1 MTDRIGRFKARRQ
14 LQEQLREQPI
24 LVALPNAEQVTQF
37 HQPVNQLRIDGVF
50 SALVFE
56 ADVQV
61 NETDIDAAL
70 RTFSETFSQERFD
83 QLLRDSR
90 RDVLQAVAVPF
101 GLGKLVA
108 IHDKIGGN
116 VDTIHNA
123 RQDVYATAAA
133 RQEYV
138 DRPEYESKKYHGD
151 KRYIAK
157 NALDTKAQAE
167 GNLKDTYTGK
177 TMGNKHVDP
186 RNLDHT
192 IAAKEIHDDAG
203 RILAGRDGVEM
214 ANDSSNLNPTQERFN
229 KFKGQRRA
237 DDIVTQ
243 LEKESPARRVRITEL
258 ESKADLTV
266 KERNELDLH
275 RQKQT
280 IADDPKHF
288 LAADKIA
295 RDKYEAKLR
304 DDYYNGGKFREA
316 VVDTSI
322 KEGGKMAFQQAF
334 GLMLVEFFSATFD
347 ELQDFYRKGAMHDS
361 WWPELR
367 SRMER
372 VATRV
377 GKQWKVA
384 LAAGGA
390 GFVAGVLSNLVTVF
404 LNTLKTTGKRAI
416 RMFREGFM
424 SLLQALKMLA
434 FPSKGM
440 SMREGAHEALKV
452 VLAGAVVIGGVALEE
467 IIEKYILAIPG
478 LGAFGS
484 IVSAV
489 IIGALTG
496 LASTFVVYLIDRLD
510 PLGVNRNRELAA
522 LHQQLDGEL
531 EEVRGRN
538 DQWLLNLEAT
548 LDC

>member
-1 MTDRIGRFKARRQ
+1 MTDRIERFKARRL

-24 LVALPNAEQVTQF
+24 LLELPSVEQVAII
-37 HQPVNQLRIDGVF
+37 HQPVNQLRIDQAFNTLAFEVDM
-50 SALVFE
+50 LVLE
-56 ADVQV
+56 ADV
-61 NETDIDAAL
+61 DAAL
-70 RTFSETFSQERFD
+70 RMFSEAFSQERFD
-83 QLLRDSR
+83 QLLRESR

-108 IHDKIGGN
+108 IHDKMGGN
-116 VDTIHNA
+116 VDTILNA
-123 RQDVYATAAA
+123 RKKIYATAKA
-133 RQEYV
+133 RQEYA
-138 DRPEYESKKYHGD
+138 DRPEYDSNKYHQN
-151 KRYIAK
+151 KLYKAK
-157 NALDTKAQAE
+157 NALDTKIQAE
-167 GNLKDTYTGK
+167 GKLKDTYTGK
-177 TMGNKHVDP
+177 IMGNKHVDP

-192 IAAKEIHDDAG
+192 ISAKEIHDDPG
-203 RILAGRDGVEM
+203 RILAGSKGEEI
-214 ANDSSNLNPTQERFN
+214 ANDSSNLNSTQERFN

-237 DDIVTQ
+237 DEIVTQ
-243 LEKESPARRVRITEL
+243 LKKESPARRVRIMEL
-258 ESKADLTV
+258 EAKTDLTV
-266 KERNELDLH
+266 KERNMLDLD

-280 IADDPKHF
+280 IADDPKQF

-304 DDYYNGGKFREA
+304 DDYHTGEKFRDA
-316 VVDTSI
+316 VIGTSI
-322 KEGGKMAFQQAF
+322 NEGGKMAFQQAF
-334 GLMLVEFFSATFD
+334 GFMLVEFFSATFD
-347 ELQDFYRKGAMHDS
+347 EIQDFYRKGTVPEI
-361 WWPELR
+361 WWVELQ

-377 GKQWKVA
+377 GKQWKAA

-404 LNTLKTTGKRAI
+404 INTLKTTGKRAI
-416 RMFREGFM
+416 RMFREGLM

-440 SMREGAHEALKV
+440 TMHEGAHEALKLV
-452 VLAGAVVIGGVALEE
+452 FAGAVVIGGVALEE
-467 IIEKYILAIPG
+467 VVEKYILTIPG
-478 LGAFGS
+478 LGDLGS

-510 PLGVNRNRELAA
+510 PLGVNRDRELMA
-522 LHQQLDGEL
+522 LHHQLDSEL

-538 DQWLLNLEAT
+538 EQWLLSLEAT
-548 LDC
+548 LNC